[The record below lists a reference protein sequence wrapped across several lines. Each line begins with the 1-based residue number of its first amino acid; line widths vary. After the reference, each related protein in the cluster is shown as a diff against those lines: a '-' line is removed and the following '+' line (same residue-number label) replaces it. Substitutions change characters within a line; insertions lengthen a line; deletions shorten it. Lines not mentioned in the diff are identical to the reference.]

1 MDNIS
6 NITQINR
13 EKLPK
18 GNGVDN
24 CNNNDKLEKEKL
36 HSILNINKIKKSLLN
51 LKYL

>member
-6 NITQINR
+6 NITQTDR
-13 EKLPK
+13 EKIK
-18 GNGVDN
+18 NCNDVDN
-24 CNNNDKLEKEKL
+24 TNNDKLEKEKL